1 MKRGSCCL
9 LIVKLGICIP
19 YGDLTIQLVLMVF
32 PLWVIFSY
40 LGQSIPSQLFS
51 FKLSALFFLYI
62 PIFEPSP
69 LDILFFDESR
79 ISIDSAEV
87 LRWCF
92 GKWFLLL
99 HDAGPS
105 VLSMDGY

>member
-1 MKRGSCCL
+1 
-9 LIVKLGICIP
+9 
-19 YGDLTIQLVLMVF
+19 MVF

-40 LGQSIPSQLFS
+40 LGQSIPQFFS

-62 PIFEPSP
+62 PIFQPSP